1 MMPENVLELFNE
13 ANELARHGRLNN
25 ACKKYKR
32 ALQLQPDFAEVHNK
46 LGSVLVKQGEFL
58 DGVSHL
64 QKALVLKPD
73 YREAFEALAQ
83 TLFFLAEREYAP
95 KILKGDAAIRQLIV
109 RAKAVWPER
118 LPPREILGDPSYP
131 QIAANFALLFFL
143 GSIKLCDDEIEQALT
158 SLRFA
163 MLTSADDKYVPPYQL
178 SFSCALARQCFIN
191 EYVFSQSAEEVKRSS
206 ELRERISAELAK
218 RKSVAPHCL
227 AAYASYFP
235 LNSLPSV
242 DTLQRASWP
251 PVFQAIIAQ
260 QISEPIREL
269 QLRESI
275 PSLTEIH
282 DEVSRKV
289 RDQYEENPYPR
300 WNVIESPPSMIM
312 VDEFLR
318 SKFPLAHFKTPTRKL
333 TDFLVAGCGTGKG
346 PIGCAKLFRG
356 ANILAVDL
364 SLASL
369 AYAKRMSEML
379 GLKNIEF
386 YQADINLLPAIPRTF
401 DVITSTGVL
410 HHMDDPFRAWRG
422 LLSMLRPGG
431 FMHVGLYSELARE
444 RISQAWKFIADR
456 GYGQTAAEIRRCRED
471 IIGQL
476 DEEPTKKMTLSSD
489 FYSLSDCR
497 DLLFHSHEL
506 RLTLPQIKQFLAE
519 NKLNI
524 IGFDIPNDI
533 LKKYGEMFPAD
544 LAKTNLD
551 NWARFEK
558 KYPYTFGNMYVFWV
572 QKREGIVGQ

>member
-1 MMPENVLELFNE
+1 MTPDNALDLFNE
-13 ANELARHGRLNN
+13 ANELARLGRLNN
-25 ACKKYKR
+25 ACKKYKL

-46 LGSVLVKQGEFL
+46 LGSVLVRQGDFL

-64 QKALVLKPD
+64 QKAMALKPN

-95 KILKGDAAIRQLIV
+95 QIIKGDAAIRQLIV
-109 RAKAVWPER
+109 RAKAAWPKR
-118 LPPREILGDPSYP
+118 LSPHEILSDPSFP
-131 QIAANFALLFFL
+131 QIAANSSLLFFL
-143 GSIKLCDDEIEQALT
+143 GSIKLCDAEIEQALT

-163 MLTSADDKYVPPYQL
+163 MLTRADDNHVPAYQL

-191 EYVFSQSAEEVKRSS
+191 EYVFSQSAEEIKQSS
-206 ELRERISAELAK
+206 ELRERICAELAK
-218 RKSVAPHCL
+218 RKSVPPHRL
-227 AAYASYFP
+227 AAFASYFP
-235 LNSLPSV
+235 LNSLPPV
-242 DTLQRASWP
+242 EMLLRASWP

-260 QISEPIREL
+260 QVSDQTREL

-275 PSLTEIH
+275 ASLTEIN

-289 RDQYEENPYPR
+289 RDQYEDNPYPR
-300 WNVIESPPSMIM
+300 WVVVESPPSMIT
-312 VDEFLR
+312 VSEFLK
-318 SKFPLAHFKTPTRKL
+318 SKFPLARFKTPARNL

-369 AYAKRMSEML
+369 AYAKRMSETL

-386 YQADINLLPAIPRTF
+386 SQADINLLPAISRSF

-410 HHMDDPFRAWRG
+410 HHMADPFQAWRG
-422 LLSMLRPGG
+422 LVSMLRPGG
-431 FMHVGLYSELARE
+431 FMHIGLYSELARR
-444 RISQAWKFIADR
+444 RISQAWEFIADR
-456 GYGQTAAEIRRCRED
+456 GYGQSGAEIRRCRED
-471 IIGQL
+471 IIGL
-476 DEEPTKKMTLSSD
+476 PDGEPTKEMILSSD

-519 NKLNI
+519 NELDI
-524 IGFDIPNDI
+524 IGFDLPKDT

-551 NWARFEK
+551 SWARFER
-558 KYPYTFGNMYVFWV
+558 KYPHTFGHMYVFWV
-572 QKREGIVGQ
+572 QKSHGPAGQ

>member
-1 MMPENVLELFNE
+1 MMPENALELFNE
-13 ANELARHGRLNN
+13 ANEHARHGRLNN
-25 ACKKYKR
+25 ACKKYKQ

-46 LGSVLVKQGEFL
+46 LGSALVKQGDFL

-64 QKALVLKPD
+64 QKALALKPN

-95 KILKGDAAIRQLIV
+95 KILKEDAVIRQLIV
-109 RAKAVWPER
+109 RAKAAWPER
-118 LPPREILGDPSYP
+118 LPPREILSDPSFP
-131 QIAANFALLFFL
+131 LIAANFALLFFL
-143 GSIKLCDDEIEQALT
+143 GSIKLCDDEVEQALT

-163 MLTSADDKYVPPYQL
+163 MLTSADDKNVPPYQL

-191 EYVFSQSAEEVKRSS
+191 EYVFSQSAEEVKRSL
-206 ELRERISAELAK
+206 ELRGRISAELAK
-218 RKSVAPHCL
+218 QKSVAPHRL

-235 LNSLPSV
+235 LNSLPSF
-242 DTLQRASWP
+242 DMLQRTSWP

-260 QISEPIREL
+260 QVSEPMREL

-275 PSLTEIH
+275 PSLTEIN

-300 WNVIESPPSMIM
+300 WNVIESPPSMIT

-318 SKFPLAHFKTPTRKL
+318 SKFPLARFKTPTRKL

-356 ANILAVDL
+356 VNILAVDL

-386 YQADINLLPAIPRTF
+386 SQADINLLPAIPRTF

-410 HHMDDPFRAWRG
+410 HHMADPFRAWRG

-471 IIGQL
+471 IIGLL
-476 DEEPTKKMTLSSD
+476 DGEPTKKMTLSSD

-497 DLLFHSHEL
+497 DMLFHSHEL

-519 NKLNI
+519 NELDI

-533 LKKYGEMFPAD
+533 LKKYGELFPAD

-558 KYPYTFGNMYVFWV
+558 KYPHTFGNMYVFWV
-572 QKREGIVGQ
+572 QKRESMVAQ